1 MIFATTIRTQIT
13 CLCTLHTMNEGRPNQ
28 ESEGTTTG
36 LIKDKSPAHMLVIN
50 FAVRQADRHVAS
62 RGWPAGRMF
71 TQHLKG
77 AGVVARKQTAWQTGP
92 ALCPRLRL
100 VILSFFNTTYV

>member
-1 MIFATTIRTQIT
+1 
-13 CLCTLHTMNEGRPNQ
+13 MNEGRPNQ

-77 AGVVARKQTAWQTGP
+77 AGVVARKQTTWRMGP
-92 ALCPRLRL
+92 TRGPRLRL
-100 VILSFFNTTYV
+100 IIPLIFNIAYIHK